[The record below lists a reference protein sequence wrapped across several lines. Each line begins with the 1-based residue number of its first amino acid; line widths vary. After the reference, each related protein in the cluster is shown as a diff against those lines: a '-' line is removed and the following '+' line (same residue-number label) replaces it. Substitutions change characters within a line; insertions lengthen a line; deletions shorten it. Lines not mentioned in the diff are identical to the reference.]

1 MTRQYI
7 PAAAEAAAT
16 YAVVTAAAA
25 AVTAAAVSLVQ
36 FCSYRVLLVSRT

>member
-16 YAVVTAAAA
+16 YAVVTAAA